1 MPGVPSMPYWIHIY
15 VKKKEKV
22 FLKNEYQDVIFSSP
36 DG

>member
-1 MPGVPSMPYWIHIY
+1 MPGVPSIPYWIHIY
-15 VKKKEKV
+15 VKKEKV